1 MWRGRP
7 RPRLSIKNTA
17 EFFAVLVSGCV
28 SGSDLFIPQPFYV
41 MGHRQPKSTAFR
53 LSAAAGGGPPTGMST
68 TLQQRYQYRRR
79 LPHLQK
85 PDADLFITF
94 CTARLKLPASA
105 RDVVLEHSLREGGVL
120 AGGNARTPLSPGT
133 TTPVTTSR
141 VRLHAVVVMPDHV
154 HLLFSPRRDPEG
166 WPYPLVDILQCL
178 CCTCAP
184 LATADSK

>member
-7 RPRLSIKNTA
+7 RP
-17 EFFAVLVSGCV
+17 VLIS
-28 SGSDLFIPQPFYV
+28 LFHSPSMSLVTDSPS
-41 MGHRQPKSTAFR
+41 RQYLGFR
-53 LSAAAGGGPPTGMST
+53 QRRVGPPTGMST

-120 AGGNARTPLSPGT
+120 AGGNARTPMSPGT

-154 HLLFSPRRDPEG
+154 RLLFSPRRDPEG

-184 LATADSK
+184 PRRRTANKVLKPSHFASPNTRRCFL